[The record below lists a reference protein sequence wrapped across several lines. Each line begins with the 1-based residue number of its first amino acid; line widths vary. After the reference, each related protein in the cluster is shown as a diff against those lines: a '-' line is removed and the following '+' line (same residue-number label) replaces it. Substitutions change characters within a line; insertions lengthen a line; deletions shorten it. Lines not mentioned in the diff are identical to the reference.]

1 MSPVQGVASCS
12 CEDTPKGTAVQ
23 SQWRDGKR
31 TGVAVVAAVKR
42 DVGEV
47 GGKGWSGDEKA
58 GGYEKQARQ
67 VEICAKTNGYN
78 SFSLNFSGH

>member
-23 SQWRDGKR
+23 SQWRDGKGA
-31 TGVAVVAAVKR
+31 GVAATVVG

-47 GGKGWSGDEKA
+47 SGKGRESGESVDEI
-58 GGYEKQARQ
+58 RQ
-67 VEICAKTNGYN
+67 
-78 SFSLNFSGH
+78 GHFT